1 MDDIVKRLQ
10 KLVGVY
16 IGDADID
23 DELLDAKAEIE
34 RLREALSVIWGWYPT
49 SISNPHSQIK
59 KMREVADLALND
71 GDFRQYI
78 KNHYAALE
86 EGE

>member
-1 MDDIVKRLQ
+1 MDIVERLR
-10 KLVGVY
+10 KLDFIY
-16 IGDADID
+16 YPNDAADISKEAAD
-23 DELLDAKAEIE
+23 EIE

>member
-1 MDDIVKRLQ
+1 MTDIINRLGAMRLGDEDY
-10 KLVGVY
+10 KIVADAIDE
-16 IGDADID
+16 IG
-23 DELLDAKAEIE
+23 

-78 KNHYAALE
+78 KDHYAELM